1 MQTSHLRAFIT
12 VAECASFSRAA
23 ELLFLTQSA
32 ISKRIAS
39 LEQELKC
46 RLFDRIGHKVSL
58 TESGQTLLP
67 RAHQII
73 TQVEESRREIQN
85 LSGEIVGEVSLG
97 TSHHIGLNR
106 MPTLLK
112 KYHDN
117 YPDVEMNLQFMES
130 EAVYEAVSQ
139 GKLEMGVVTLPLQPQ
154 EHLQQYEIWQDP
166 LYFVVNKE
174 HPFASQRTVTE
185 KQLTQYTAI
194 LPTKET
200 NTFQLLASQ
209 LQQQHIALHKTMNT
223 NNLDTIKM
231 LVSIGLGWSLLPQTL
246 IDDELHCFE
255 VAGVHVSR
263 KLGIVIHRQRTLS
276 NAAKAMIAL
285 LQQQVNVHE
294 SPTKQ
299 PQKPPY

>member
-1 MQTSHLRAFIT
+1 MQTSHLQAFIT

-23 ELLFLTQSA
+23 EQLFLSQSA
-32 ISKRIAS
+32 ISKRVAS
-39 LEQELKC
+39 LEQALEC

-58 TESGQTLLP
+58 TESGRTLLP

-73 TQVEESRREIQN
+73 IQVEESRREIQN
-85 LSGEIVGEVSLG
+85 LSGEIVGELSLG

-112 KYHDN
+112 QYHCN
-117 YPDVEMNLQFMES
+117 YPNVEMNLQFMES

-139 GKLEMGVVTLPLQPQ
+139 GKLEMGVVTLPQQPQ

-166 LYFVVNKE
+166 LHFVVSKE
-174 HPFASQRTVTE
+174 HPLASQQAVTE
-185 KQLTQYTAI
+185 QQLKQHTAI

-200 NTFQLLASQ
+200 NTFQLLAHQ
-209 LQQQHIALHKTMNT
+209 LQQQQVALQKTMNT

-246 IDDELHCFE
+246 VDGELHRFQ
-255 VAGVHVSR
+255 VANVSVSR

-276 NAAKAMIAL
+276 NAAKAMITL
-285 LQQQVNVHE
+285 LQQQVNAHE

-299 PQKPPY
+299 SQTPPC